1 MSYSRIQLYYIC
13 LRLYYTFKMGKTTLK
28 KPVIKKPKT
37 HLVSMRIPDVL
48 YQKLEAKS
56 IELETD
62 NISETARFLLES
74 VLEQPPIDRALQYS
88 ILSHFIIQESV
99 LSLVD
104 DGEKLLNRAEVKTK
118 KVIETLTGKAN

>member
-1 MSYSRIQLYYIC
+1 MSKLV
-13 LRLYYTFKMGKTTLK
+13 LK

-56 IELETD
+56 IELEAD

-74 VLEQPPIDRALQYS
+74 VLEHPPIDRALQYS

-104 DGEKLLNRAEVKTK
+104 DGEKLLTRAEDQAK
-118 KVIETLTGKAN
+118 KIIEQLKNREVVSE

>member
-1 MSYSRIQLYYIC
+1 
-13 LRLYYTFKMGKTTLK
+13 MGKTTLK

>member
-1 MSYSRIQLYYIC
+1 MSYSRIQLYDIC
-13 LRLYYTFKMGKTTLK
+13 LRLYDTFKMSKMMLK
-28 KPVIKKPKT
+28 KQVIKKPKT
-37 HLVSMRIPDVL
+37 HIVSMRISDVF

-56 IELETD
+56 IELETV

-74 VLEQPPIDRALQYS
+74 VLEHPPIDRTLQYS

-104 DGEKLLNRAEVKTK
+104 DGEKLLNRAEDQAK
-118 KVIETLTGKAN
+118 KVIEALTSKAN